1 MQRRLSGAPPIR
13 LDDMDNNTK
22 QQTIGA
28 SKMEVSL
35 VIPVRDEA
43 ASIEQLL
50 ASIGA
55 QTHEPDE
62 VVIVDG
68 GSRDGTLKILREARA
83 NNPKLRVIEASKATP
98 GLGRNI
104 GIANARHEW
113 IALTDGGI
121 RLDPQWLARLVE
133 IAQSQPELKIICG
146 NFEPEID
153 SFFKECASIAYVP
166 PKTPTNHGSV
176 RGPFIASSL
185 VKREAWYSVGGFP
198 DLRASEDLIF
208 FDEIENKGHK
218 MGWAPGAVVYW
229 ELRTTLWRTLS
240 RFVSFSSANV
250 WAGQKRRWHYVVLGY
265 YLVSLPFVAL
275 AAFMS
280 AWWLLVPMVIQLAR
294 VGKNIW
300 LNREGRGFFW
310 VLNPLRFA
318 YVLLIT
324 MAIDLAT
331 FAGWLIALLKRGE
344 AKRIRNHMLTRQ
356 RNERW

>member
-1 MQRRLSGAPPIR
+1 
-13 LDDMDNNTK
+13 MDNHTK
-22 QQTIGA
+22 QQIGA

-43 ASIEQLL
+43 ASIKELL
-50 ASIGA
+50 ASIAA
-55 QTHEPDE
+55 QTREPDE

-68 GSRDGTLKILREARA
+68 GSKDGTLKILHEARA
-83 NNPKLRVIEASKATP
+83 NNPKLRVIEASKASP

-113 IALTDGGI
+113 IALTDAGI
-121 RLDPQWLARLVE
+121 RLDPKWLARLVE
-133 IAQSQPELKIICG
+133 IAQSQPELNIVCG
-146 NFEPEID
+146 SFEPETD

-166 PKTPTNHGSV
+166 PKTRTNHGRV

-208 FDEIENKGHK
+208 FDEIENKGCK
-218 MGWAPGAVVYW
+218 IGWAPGAVVHW
-229 ELRTTLWRTLS
+229 ELRPTLWRTLR

-265 YLVSLPFVAL
+265 YLFSLAFVAL

-280 AWWLLVPMVIQLAR
+280 AWWLLVPMAIQLAR

-300 LNREGRGFFW
+300 FSREGRGLLW
-310 VLNPLRFA
+310 DLNPLRFA
-318 YVLLIT
+318 YVILI
-324 MAIDLAT
+324 MVSIDLAT
-331 FAGWLIALLKRGE
+331 LAGWLIALLKPGE

>member
-1 MQRRLSGAPPIR
+1 
-13 LDDMDNNTK
+13 MDNNTK

-50 ASIGA
+50 ASIAA

-83 NNPKLRVIEASKATP
+83 NNPKLRWIETSKATP

-113 IALTDGGI
+113 IALTDAGI

-146 NFEPEID
+146 NFEPETN

-166 PKTPTNHGSV
+166 PKTPTTGGSV

-185 VKREAWYSVGGFP
+185 MKREAWYSVGGCR
-198 DLRASEDLIF
+198 DLHASEELLLL
-208 FDEIENKGHK
+208 DESERKGHQ
-218 MGWAPGAVVYW
+218 MGWAPEAMVHW
-229 ELRTTLWRTLS
+229 ELRATLWRTIR
-240 RFVSFSSANV
+240 RFVSFSS
-250 WAGQKRRWHYVVLGY
+250 
-265 YLVSLPFVAL
+265 
-275 AAFMS
+275 
-280 AWWLLVPMVIQLAR
+280 
-294 VGKNIW
+294 
-300 LNREGRGFFW
+300 
-310 VLNPLRFA
+310 
-318 YVLLIT
+318 
-324 MAIDLAT
+324 
-331 FAGWLIALLKRGE
+331 
-344 AKRIRNHMLTRQ
+344 
-356 RNERW
+356 